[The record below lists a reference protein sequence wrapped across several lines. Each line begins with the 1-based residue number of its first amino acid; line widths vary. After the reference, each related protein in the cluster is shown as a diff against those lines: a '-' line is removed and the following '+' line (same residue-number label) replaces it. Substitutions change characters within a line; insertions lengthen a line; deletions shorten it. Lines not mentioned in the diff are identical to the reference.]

1 MRDGIAEYMWED
13 YQNYIQDQDEEE
25 EGETEIERMRN
36 RCLNLRKI
44 NKCPSRGIAY
54 RRSTTT

>member
-25 EGETEIERMRN
+25 EGETEMERMRN
-36 RCLNLRKI
+36 RCPNIRKI
-44 NKCPSRGIAY
+44 NKCPSRGTAY

>member
-25 EGETEIERMRN
+25 EGETDGEDEEQVS
-36 RCLNLRKI
+36 KF
-44 NKCPSRGIAY
+44 KEDK
-54 RRSTTT
+54 

>member
-13 YQNYIQDQDEEE
+13 HQNYIQDQDEEE